1 MTVQPASF
9 IAGPGGGASGE
20 IRVPGDKSISHRA
33 VILGAIAE
41 GVTEINGFLEGQ
53 DCLATLAAFQAMG
66 VQVERP
72 APDRLIIHGVG
83 PRGLKAPSAPLD
95 LGNSGTG
102 MRLLAGILCA
112 QDFDSVLI
120 GDESLMR
127 RPMDRIG
134 APLRRMGAR
143 VRTSHGMPPI
153 EITGRRALQGVGHE
167 LDVPSAQVKSA
178 ILLAGLY
185 ATGRTLIVE
194 PVPTRDH
201 TERMLAAFGV
211 PVSRDGANISIRGPA
226 ILQGCHIDVPGDFS
240 SAAFFIV
247 AGLIAGKAPLLIR
260 DVGVNPTRTGLL
272 EILRLMGADI
282 RLLRPRDLGSE
293 PVADLE
299 IRPGQ
304 LRGISVPKE
313 LVASAIDE
321 FPVLFAAAAAA
332 EGETVVTGAAELRV
346 KESDRVAVMAEGL
359 QRLGVR
365 AEVLADGMRIRG
377 GPVGGGI
384 VESRGDHRIAMSF
397 AVLAARASA
406 PVVIREVRYVAT
418 SFPGFAATARRA
430 GLLLGEEG

>member
-1 MTVQPASF
+1 MNLQPASF
-9 IAGPGGGASGE
+9 IAGPGGGVSGE

-41 GVTEINGFLEGQ
+41 GVTEISGFLDGQ

-72 APDRLIIHGVG
+72 APSRLIIHGVG

-102 MRLLAGILCA
+102 MRLLAGILCG

-153 EITGRRALQGVGHE
+153 EITGRRDLQGVGHE

-185 ATGRTLIVE
+185 ASGRTFIVE

-226 ILQGCHIDVPGDFS
+226 VLQGCHIDVPGDFS

-282 RLLRPRDLGSE
+282 RLLNPRDLGSE

-299 IRPGQ
+299 IRPGR
-304 LRGISVPKE
+304 LRGIPVPKQ

-332 EGETVVTGAAELRV
+332 EGETLVTGAAELRV
-346 KESDRVAVMAEGL
+346 KESDRVTVMAEGL

-365 AEVLADGMRIRG
+365 AEALADGMRIQG

-406 PVVIREVRYVAT
+406 PVVIRDVRYVAT